1 LSVSHAPFF
10 RQIRSFVLPVIM
22 VLVIPFL
29 LTADLTSGRLQP
41 NLPLPLLQVPIG
53 ALLFL
58 VGLLLLLWTVRLFIT
73 LGRGTLAPWDPTKAL
88 VIQGPYAHVRNPMI
102 AGVLFMILAESILLG
117 SWRLL
122 GWFFFFGLVNT
133 IYFRLSEE
141 PGLVRRFGDE
151 YLTYRANVPMWV
163 PRLRPWD
170 PHSIEKPSRIG

>member
-1 LSVSHAPFF
+1 
-10 RQIRSFVLPVIM
+10 M

-29 LTADLTSGRLQP
+29 LTADLRSGRLRP
-41 NLPLPLLQVPIG
+41 NLSLPLLQIPIG

-58 VGLLLLLWTVRLFIT
+58 IGLLLLLWTVRLFIR

-102 AGVLFMILAESILLG
+102 AGVLFMILAEAILLG

-122 GWFFFFGLVNT
+122 GWFLFFGLINT

-141 PGLVRRFGDE
+141 PGLVTRFGRQ
-151 YLTYRANVPMWV
+151 YTAYRANVPMWI
-163 PRLRPWD
+163 PRLRAWHPQ
-170 PHSIEKPSRIG
+170 KQNGK